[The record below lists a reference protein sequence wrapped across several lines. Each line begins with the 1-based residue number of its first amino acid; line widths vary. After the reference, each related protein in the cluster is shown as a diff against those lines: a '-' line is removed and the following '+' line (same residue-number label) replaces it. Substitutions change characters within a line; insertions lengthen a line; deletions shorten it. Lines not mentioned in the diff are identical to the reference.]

1 MILTFILLLLFSNGL
16 TIRPDTSILY
26 SRIGLLIVFYSIIST
41 MLSFHITYLQ
51 TGIGLY
57 GGLFHVTP
65 ITHGFQIFILLLCG
79 IILLMTGFYP
89 RKKHKGVSISL
100 WNKIKEYTS
109 IINKTSEQFTI
120 IEYALIIIFVM
131 SGATLLLTSGD
142 LGSIYLCIELQSF
155 SLYIISAMHRNS
167 ESSTGSALTY
177 FLLGGLS
184 SCFILLGLALIYAN
198 AGLTNLDSI
207 YSIISDSEK
216 YLNFSTWY
224 IHNYI
229 FYALILI
236 SVGFLFKIAAAPF
249 HWWSP
254 DVYDGVPTIV
264 TTFIAILGKIAILVI
279 FLELSYYT
287 STLIYSMIQYYSWTI
302 SLFISCLLSLIVGT
316 VLGLTQIRIKRL
328 LAYSTISHIG
338 FILLAL
344 IAYSIESYQ
353 AYIFYIIQYILT
365 NLNAFIVI
373 IGIGFS
379 LYLYYTNISENNN
392 LSEKNNSPIQLISQL
407 KGYFSINPALALCL
421 IITIFSFIGLP
432 PLAGFFGK
440 QMVLTSALN
449 NNYTILVI
457 VAILTSVIGAVYYLS
472 IIKTIYFNTKEYIK
486 SYKIV
491 QMSLSTYLSIS
502 LAILTLI
509 ISVFIL
515 IPNEPINLSNLLANS
530 LADTASMDFEENEL
544 WKFFSDTLNHEYSK
558 YDILKSN
565 LPLFI
570 IISMCIG
577 LGIIILISKSETRI
591 PISSILNPVTNKDTN
606 NNLEQKSE
614 LTTKPAIRKDRTV
627 VNVGYTTAWV
637 GNTLYRVLYDKNQQS
652 GENLLTLYNS
662 PRFSAS
668 HPIRVTVEDR
678 EFVGIRFSNSNLT
691 GPVSRSDRRRQ
702 FSFCYTHY
710 DGHGGIWAP
719 KPTSATSRI
728 IGIIGPRG
736 ELILANGRPA
746 SVGRAG
752 NTFFIRGGVN
762 STE

>member
-41 MLSFHITYLQ
+41 TLSFNITYLQ

-89 RKKHKGVSISL
+89 RKKHKGVSMSL
-100 WNKIKEYTS
+100 WNKVKEYTS

-120 IEYALIIIFVM
+120 IEYALIIIFVI
-131 SGATLLLTSGD
+131 SGATLLLTSSD

-198 AGLTNLDSI
+198 AGLTNLDGI

-287 STLIYSMIQYYSWTI
+287 STLIYSMIQYYSWTV

-365 NLNAFIVI
+365 NLNAFVVI

-379 LYLYYTNISENNN
+379 LYLYYTNVSENNN
-392 LSEKNNSPIQLISQL
+392 ISEKNNSPIQLISQL

-449 NNYTILVI
+449 NNHTILVI

-491 QMSLSTYLSIS
+491 QMSLSNYLSIS

-530 LADTASMDFEENEL
+530 LADTASMDFEEKEL
-544 WKFFSDTLNHEYSK
+544 YKFFSDTWNHKYSK
-558 YDILKSN
+558 YDILMSN

-577 LGIIILISKSETRI
+577 LGIIILISKSETATVTI
-591 PISSILNPVTNKDTN
+591 TTTDTNKDTI
-606 NNLEQKSE
+606 QKPE
-614 LTTKPAIRKDRTV
+614 ITVTDKPATKEDRTV
-627 VNVGYTTAWV
+627 VDVGYTTAWV
-637 GNTLYRVLYDKNQQS
+637 GNRLYRVLYDKNQQS

-662 PRFSAS
+662 PRFIAS
-668 HPIRVTVEDR
+668 NPTRVTVLGR
-678 EFVGIRFSNSNLT
+678 QFVGIRFSNSNLT
-691 GPVSRSDRRRQ
+691 GYIQTDSRRRQ
-702 FSFCYTHY
+702 LSFHYTFY
-710 DGHGGIWAP
+710 DGHSGIWAP
-719 KPTSATSRI
+719 KPTNATGRI
-728 IGIIGPRG
+728 IGLIGSRG

-746 SVGRAG
+746 LVGRTG
-752 NTFFIRGGVN
+752 NTFFIRGGLN
-762 STE
+762 ST